1 MVSWARIWNSESS
14 GQRDEAPEPAAARTA
29 LHRSALIKRKAS
41 WSLRRWRKKQHPK
54 EVGVVGFKHHNRH
67 EYQHQHRRKED
78 GVRPRL
84 NSTIRDHLRLPAKVV
99 DQDVGDFD
107 GLRIGLRLRRV
118 GDVPLFSLGTIEVAT
133 TPVNV
138 GDLKHEI
145 RDLITEP
152 CTKVLDG
159 CRSLPAA

>member
-1 MVSWARIWNSESS
+1 LA
-14 GQRDEAPEPAAARTA
+14 
-29 LHRSALIKRKAS
+29 
-41 WSLRRWRKKQHPK
+41 
-54 EVGVVGFKHHNRH
+54 
-67 EYQHQHRRKED
+67 
-78 GVRPRL
+78 
-84 NSTIRDHLRLPAKVV
+84 AKVV